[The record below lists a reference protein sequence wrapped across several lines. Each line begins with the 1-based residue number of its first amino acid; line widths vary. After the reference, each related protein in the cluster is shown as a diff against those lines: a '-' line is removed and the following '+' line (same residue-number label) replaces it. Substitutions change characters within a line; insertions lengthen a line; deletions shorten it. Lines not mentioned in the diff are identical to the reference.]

1 MFFNL
6 LKVMSS
12 GAAAQGVNFLCVLLI
27 STQFG
32 DSEIAMFS
40 KVIALTAIT
49 IVCMDFG
56 CNQLIVSRA
65 NRGIDRYVVIIKVTT
80 LVSTLVLIALFWDSL
95 ASYYKMPADILP
107 YFLFYVITTSLSNS
121 IAYSLQG
128 KGDLKF
134 FLVVFYGR
142 VIMHFSILFLF
153 LVFDASS
160 EPYMDWLIIG
170 CIVNLFFVL
179 VFGFWKKQKIS
190 LQRHEGLL
198 NSSLKKSLLY
208 FLSALAVVLM
218 LRVDAIILG
227 GISDAWLAE
236 FFKVKAI
243 ALGISLVSTS
253 FSHMFMT
260 KIKQYTINGWS
271 GYMRE
276 VSKAFLMFLPVSII
290 MLILAPPLYNN
301 LYGDI
306 SSSANYIM
314 LILICA
320 YSTSVITNPINA
332 LLLRAEKA
340 SVLFKMN
347 LIQLLIVYGVSLF
360 FVTYSPVYVALAI
373 FSAHVFSLI
382 FTLRYVRFHN
392 VQIFKKIKAS
402 FEVN

>member
-27 STQFG
+27 STQFA
-32 DSEIAMFS
+32 DSEIALFS

-56 CNQLIVSRA
+56 CNQLIISRS
-65 NRGIDRYVVIIKVTT
+65 NKGVDRYVLIIK
-80 LVSTLVLIALFWDSL
+80 LSAIVSSLVLLALFWDAL
-95 ASYYKMPADILP
+95 ASLYNIPLDILP

-128 KGDLKF
+128 KGDMRF
-134 FLVVFYGR
+134 FLIVFYGR
-142 VIMHFSILFLF
+142 VITHFSILFLF

-160 EPYMDWLIIG
+160 QPYMDWLIIG
-170 CIVNLFFVL
+170 CIVNLAFVL
-179 VFGFWKKQKIS
+179 VFGFWKKQKLS
-190 LQRHEGLL
+190 LERHDGLL
-198 NSSLKKSLLY
+198 NSSLKKSMLY

-227 GISDAWLAE
+227 GISDEWLAE

-260 KIKQYTINGWS
+260 KIKQYTINGWP

-276 VSKAFLMFLPVSII
+276 VCKAFLMFLPVSII
-290 MLILAPPLYNN
+290 MLIMAPTVYSK

-306 SSSANYIM
+306 STSANYIM

-320 YSTSVITNPINA
+320 YSTGVITNPINA

-340 SVLFKMN
+340 SILFKMN
-347 LIQLLIVYGVSLF
+347 IIQLIIIYGLSSLLAA
-360 FVTYSPVYVALAI
+360 YSPVYVAMAI
-373 FSAHVFSLI
+373 FSAHVFSLV
-382 FTLRYVRFHN
+382 FTLKYVRSHN
-392 VQIFKKIKAS
+392 VQIFRKIKAS